1 MDNRLDALFARKEGG
16 ILNVYF
22 TAGHPEL
29 ESTPKIILALEKNGV
44 DLIELGMPYSD
55 PMADG
60 PTIQDSSQ
68 KALANGMTVDRLFSQ
83 VAEVRKTS
91 EVPLIV
97 MGYLNQMIQYGKEK
111 FLSRA
116 AEVGIDGLI
125 IPDLPMELFEKNY
138 KEQFDKYSI
147 RKTFLITPETSE
159 ERIKK
164 ISSLSKGFIYMVS
177 KSSIT
182 GSSSEITDSQTSYFQ
197 RIKNLNLSNPK
208 LIGFGI
214 HDKSTYQTAC
224 ENSNGA
230 IIGSAF
236 IRALEN
242 GQTDIENAVADFIRS
257 IR

>member
-1 MDNRLDALFARKEGG
+1 MANRLDELFARKSGG

-22 TAGHPEL
+22 TAGHPSL
-29 ESTPKIILALEKNGV
+29 ESTPEVILALEKSGV

-60 PTIQDSSQ
+60 PTIQASSQ
-68 KALANGMTVDRLFSQ
+68 KALANGMTVDKLFEQ
-83 VAEVRKTS
+83 VVEVRQS
-91 EVPLIV
+91 SQIPLIM

-111 FLSRA
+111 FLHRA
-116 AEVGIDGLI
+116 AEAGIDGLI
-125 IPDLPMELFEKNY
+125 IPDLPMVLFERDYKNL
-138 KEQFDKYSI
+138 FDQYSI

-159 ERIKK
+159 DRIKK
-164 ISSLSKGFIYMVS
+164 ISRLSKGFVYMVS

-182 GSSSEITDSQTSYFQ
+182 GSSTEISDGQKSYFK
-197 RIKNLNLSNPK
+197 RIRDMQLPNPT

-214 HDKSTYQTAC
+214 HDKATYQTAC
-224 ENSNGA
+224 DNSNGA

-236 IRALEN
+236 IRALEDGEN
-242 GQTDIENAVADFIRS
+242 NIEAIVEKFVRS